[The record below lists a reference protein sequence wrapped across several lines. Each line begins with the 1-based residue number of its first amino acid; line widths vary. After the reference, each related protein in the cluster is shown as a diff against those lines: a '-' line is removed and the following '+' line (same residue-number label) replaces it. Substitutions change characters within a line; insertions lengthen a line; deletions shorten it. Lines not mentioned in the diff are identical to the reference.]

1 MQTNSTVRL
10 LFEQQRDRKPAR
22 GQKIFIAVY
31 LLVGLAGITAGIIDW
46 VLRHGLP
53 LFFLLVGLPYTALG
67 FYFIK
72 DLHNERVCAKKMLQ
86 NLEEGGASL
95 AWIFIENEHGQ
106 REACLLH
113 YYFTDRCHG
122 TLVGTPFLIR
132 GVFDF
137 FCFTYLQLSTGYS
150 SELEKRFRRD
160 PCSLKSH
167 PVRLQVEKETHIEDN
182 PSNGW

>member
-31 LLVGLAGITAGIIDW
+31 LLVGLAGITAAIIDW

-86 NLEEGGASL
+86 DLEEGGASL
-95 AWIFIENEHGQ
+95 AWMFIENEHGQ

-113 YYFTDRCHG
+113 YYFTDRRHG
-122 TLVGTPFLIR
+122 TLCGPPPLIR
-132 GVFDF
+132 EVFDF
-137 FCFTYLQLSTGYS
+137 FSFTYPMLSTGYS
-150 SELEKRFRRD
+150 SELERHFRRD
-160 PCSLKSH
+160 PRALKAR
-167 PVRLQVEKETHIEDN
+167 PVRFQVEKETNIEDN